1 MNVKTRSIVV
11 GLTILIVVA
20 LSITIFS
27 GKSVKL
33 KSEKSNI
40 IVDTISIK
48 EVISN
53 DSINLNDELLDYL
66 NALSL
71 IEANGDPTARR
82 AGSQYIGN
90 YQIGN
95 SAREAIGLNKL
106 NNEEGYQVMLNDTFL
121 QDMIMLRLLQANV
134 IEMREYFKKYDR
146 TKVGGWYVTTSGI
159 LAMTHLLGGQNAK
172 SFLDSGGKNVARD
185 GNNRPIT
192 DYLQLNNFNILVD
205 SIATGGYIKQI
216 LSKINVK

>member
-1 MNVKTRSIVV
+1 MNVKIRSIIV
-11 GLTILIVVA
+11 GLTIFGVLAVSFGLFRLNNFSLIQKH
-20 LSITIFS
+20 SNQDKDTINT
-27 GKSVKL
+27 V
-33 KSEKSNI
+33 
-40 IVDTISIK
+40 IVDK
-48 EVISN
+48 V
-53 DSINLNDELLDYL
+53 DSININDELLDYL

-71 IEANGDPTARR
+71 LEANGDPTARR
-82 AGSQYIGN
+82 SGSQYIGN

-95 SAREAIGLNKL
+95 SARGAIGLNKL

-134 IEMREYFKKYDR
+134 IEMKEYFKKYDR

-159 LAMTHLLGGQNAK
+159 LAMTHLLGGQNTK
-172 SFLDSGGKNVARD
+172 SFLDSDGKTIARD

-216 LSKINVK
+216 LSKINIK

>member
-20 LSITIFS
+20 LSITLFS
-27 GKSVKL
+27 GKRVKL

-40 IVDTISIK
+40 VVDTTSIQN
-48 EVISN
+48 VIN
-53 DSINLNDELLDYL
+53 IDTIDLNDELLDYL

-95 SAREAIGLNKL
+95 SARGAIGLNKL

-134 IEMREYFKKYDR
+134 IEMKEYFKKYDR

-192 DYLQLNNFNILVD
+192 DYLQLNNFNILID

>member
-95 SAREAIGLNKL
+95 SARGAIGLNKL